1 MAEELHSLIRL
12 HQWGVDEKRRKLAEL
27 LRHLADLENQGVRL
41 EEELVQEQ
49 QTASA
54 SPGEAGYLY
63 GNYAEA
69 VIARRERI
77 AGEVAETEERIAA
90 AREELNEAFRELKK
104 YEIAQE
110 NRDKIEA
117 RELSLKEQADLDE
130 LGIKGFIRKRQ
141 RA

>member
-1 MAEELHSLIRL
+1 LAEELHSLIRL
-12 HQWGVDEKRRKLAEL
+12 YRWGVDEKRRQLGEL

-41 EEELVQEQ
+41 GEELLNEQ
-49 QTASA
+49 HAAGA

-63 GNYAEA
+63 GYYAEA
-69 VIARRERI
+69 VIMRREKI
-77 AGEVAETEERIAA
+77 AEASAETEERIAA
-90 AREELNEAFRELKK
+90 AREELNEAYRELKK

-110 NRDKIEA
+110 NREKAEA